1 MFTLQIKPQGKNTLF
16 FNTCKSRFL
25 RFLSRKSAIL
35 YLHFQLCCKCQRNPR
50 PPKTLCNHIPETPTA
65 TKSENSSFPYSGEF
79 SSYLKRNSMCHMS
92 ASMMP
97 EAGVQHAAFSSVIS
111 PFRNIF
117 PTPLCKRMGHRDRM
131 LVEKTKLI
139 IKRLCRCRGG
149 NKKNNE

>member
-1 MFTLQIKPQGKNTLF
+1 MPCICNTSSQPLWINVWTYSTLQRLFDWWHSRRCFCLTQNMFTLQIKPQGKNTLF

-25 RFLSRKSAIL
+25 KFLSRKSAIL

-97 EAGVQHAAFSSVIS
+97 EAGV
-111 PFRNIF
+111 
-117 PTPLCKRMGHRDRM
+117 
-131 LVEKTKLI
+131 
-139 IKRLCRCRGG
+139 
-149 NKKNNE
+149 